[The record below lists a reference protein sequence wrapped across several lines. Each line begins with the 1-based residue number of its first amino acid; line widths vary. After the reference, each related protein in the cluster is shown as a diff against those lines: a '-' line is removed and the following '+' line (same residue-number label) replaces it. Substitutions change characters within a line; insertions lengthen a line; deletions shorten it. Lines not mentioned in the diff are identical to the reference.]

1 MDISKLSKKPELVKI
16 TIDDADIVE
25 MFGEPIDFWLSDGMG
40 ISTYFGFYKL
50 QEQQDDA
57 QLNEL
62 LRKVVLREDGT
73 PSIGPDETLPISIII
88 AILVR
93 IGNFLGKSTAKTS
106 TLKTGK
112 SQK

>member
-40 ISTYFGFYKL
+40 ISTYFNFYKL
-50 QEQQDDA
+50 QEQQDDVL
-57 QLNEL
+57 LNNL
-62 LRKVVLREDGT
+62 LRQVVLKEDGT
-73 PSIGPDETLPISIII
+73 PSIGADETLPVSVVL
-88 AILVR
+88 AILVK
-93 IGNFLGKSTAKTS
+93 ISNFLGKSTAKTS
-106 TLKTGK
+106 TSKTGE

>member
-1 MDISKLSKKPELVKI
+1 MDISKLSKKPELVKM

-25 MFGEPIDFWLSDGMG
+25 MFGEPIDFWISDGMG

-50 QEQQDDA
+50 QEQQNDE
-57 QLNEL
+57 QLNAL
-62 LRKVVLREDGT
+62 LRKVVLKEDGS
-73 PSIGPDETLPISIII
+73 PSIGPDETLPVPIVM

-93 IGNFLGKSTAKTS
+93 VSNFLGKSIAKTS
-106 TLKTGK
+106 TPETGT